1 MLNHRRGAG
10 GCSEGAN
17 DSRFRQRV
25 WAGRSPAELVIK
37 SSSWP
42 MGWRQSSHS
51 STNAF
56 PDVAGVSNCGG
67 NHAEV
72 LPKVTRQEG
81 APSAT
86 AETLDGLHSGFAQSS
101 VFPKT
106 TRHVQGDAAAAAITT
121 SVARVK
127 RNNPAALSLDR
138 DTARHWPNGEK
149 VENLARNTY
158 KLLREWKM
166 LEERTLPG
174 IGPVM
179 NRVTDRP
186 GWSIRSDRA
195 EHES

>member
-42 MGWRQSSHS
+42 MGWRQSSHR
-51 STNAF
+51 STNVF

-72 LPKVTRQEG
+72 LPKVIRQEG

-86 AETLDGLHSGFAQSS
+86 AATLDGLHSGFAQSS

-138 DTARHWPNGEK
+138 ERSTPLAKWRKGGKSRAQYLQVVKGMEDARGKNPAGHWPCDESGDG
-149 VENLARNTY
+149 
-158 KLLREWKM
+158 
-166 LEERTLPG
+166 LPRMEYP
-174 IGPVM
+174 IG
-179 NRVTDRP
+179 
-186 GWSIRSDRA
+186 
-195 EHES
+195 